1 LPPNELFLHF
11 TISTSTEKDAMTC
24 NYRIFCIINLFPV
37 KYLIIHLQ
45 DIEIIYGCY
54 SALYFK
60 MKFLKYLSLSQITDF
75 CLRQPGIHT
84 EIRLLWREEEGVG
97 VKKNTYG
104 GGGGAREANEDDD

>member
-1 LPPNELFLHF
+1 
-11 TISTSTEKDAMTC
+11 
-24 NYRIFCIINLFPV
+24 
-37 KYLIIHLQ
+37 
-45 DIEIIYGCY
+45 
-54 SALYFK
+54 